1 MLTVS
6 IQAPSGSFSIVY
18 EVTIKRFLALFM
30 GVTRYI
36 LLIFQL
42 LDIIETRF
50 LCLNIYFGG
59 QQIQWEHFKIFIF
72 GDHLE
77 IQDGH
82 HGTFV
87 FVDLLYKSHT
97 KVSTVG
103 WKSI

>member
-1 MLTVS
+1 
-6 IQAPSGSFSIVY
+6 
-18 EVTIKRFLALFM
+18 VTIKRFLALFM
-30 GVTRYI
+30 GGTRYI

-82 HGTFV
+82 YGTFV
-87 FVDLLYKSHT
+87 FVDLLYKSHP